1 MEPDGRRDVAG
12 VAHTRGTK
20 VAETLDDDQAEM
32 GARVLQGVVLDT
44 TATVEDQLRFAL
56 SQNLTRVK
64 ELFEAWDENGDGK
77 VSKREFR
84 RAVAL
89 LGLRAPKK
97 DVDDLFDS
105 FDPDSS
111 GTIEFREINAMLRQR
126 EEKKPLPVVP
136 KLGGNHGKWGNA
148 VAKVVV
154 GNKLGDMGDN
164 SIDRLREVLKQNAGT
179 VVAMF
184 KKMDV
189 NGDGRITRGEFTRA
203 LPRLELSGERF
214 TSKDADSLFTAFDK
228 DRSGSIDYRELNK
241 ELRENARHAAT
252 PEQVKMASK
261 LLSKTDLVVV
271 IGAPTRSKQQFCA
284 RLAYTFKGTWLSMR
298 ALAER
303 EVTAGSRAAGEIGES
318 WRRTS
323 RSRRRSCATACT
335 LRFTGVR
342 TTARC
347 RRYPGRFSCTTCRAR
362 PRSWPLSRRPL
373 AGWRCASTS
382 SSRASKRKRRTRTRP
397 PMRSSRLCAAPRGKG
412 ATRAAGVALKAASRP
427 PRRRGAT
434 WT

>member
-1 MEPDGRRDVAG
+1 
-12 VAHTRGTK
+12 
-20 VAETLDDDQAEM
+20 
-32 GARVLQGVVLDT
+32 
-44 TATVEDQLRFAL
+44 
-56 SQNLTRVK
+56 
-64 ELFEAWDENGDGK
+64 
-77 VSKREFR
+77 
-84 RAVAL
+84 
-89 LGLRAPKK
+89 
-97 DVDDLFDS
+97 
-105 FDPDSS
+105 
-111 GTIEFREINAMLRQR
+111 
-126 EEKKPLPVVP
+126 
-136 KLGGNHGKWGNA
+136 GNHGKWGNA

-189 NGDGRITRGEFTRA
+189 DGDGRITRGEFTRA

-303 EVTAGSRAAGEIGES
+303 EVTAYGSRAAGEI
-318 WRRTS
+318 RRKLEADKPIPPSLMRHCLHAAVHGRKDNGPLPSLPGPFFLYDLPRTPKELAALEAAFGRVALCIHFQQSGFEKDTS
-323 RSRRRSCATACT
+323 YSNPAADEI
-335 LRFTGVR
+335 LEIVR
-342 TTARC
+342 G
-347 RRYPGRFSCTTCRAR
+347 PE
-362 PRSWPLSRRPL
+362 
-373 AGWRCASTS
+373 
-382 SSRASKRKRRTRTRP
+382 
-397 PMRSSRLCAAPRGKG
+397 GKG
-412 ATRAAGVALKAASRP
+412 RDE
-427 PRRRGAT
+427 
-434 WT
+434 